1 MHGALSFESLEARP
15 IFDGDEIRGLE
26 VEKTNRAK
34 DLIADFMIAANGV
47 TARYLSSRKFP
58 SLRRVVR
65 TPKRWDR
72 IVEIAQEHGLTLP

>member
-1 MHGALSFESLEARP
+1 M
-15 IFDGDEIRGLE
+15 
-26 VEKTNRAK
+26 EKNNRAK

-47 TARYLSSRKFP
+47 AARYLSSKKFP

-72 IVEIAQEHGLTLP
+72 IVELARQRGFELPQKPDSRR